1 MRTHT
6 SMALS
11 FILMHLFDQT
21 PGVPSCGVCGVYS
34 DTVNSLP
41 SGTANPLCG
50 PVTPLRARATGSC
63 GPGEGPGALLRKAF
77 IVVPLTLLLPA
88 AGFGVTGVF
97 LAEPISNIIGGIAC
111 YATMRLTIYKKL
123 N

>member
-63 GPGEGPGALLRKAF
+63 GPGEGPGA
-77 IVVPLTLLLPA
+77 
-88 AGFGVTGVF
+88 
-97 LAEPISNIIGGIAC
+97 GGQYGPHGTSPSVALVENKF
-111 YATMRLTIYKKL
+111 TPWFSL
-123 N
+123 